1 MVWNNFCNFAVGKLK
16 RKNMATITMQYNPRN
31 KFAMALITLIKSSS
45 EVKIIEPNAT
55 EKSPYKPEFVAKVK
69 RGEKG
74 KKHEVDLDKL
84 WD

>member
-1 MVWNNFCNFAVGKLK
+1 
-16 RKNMATITMQYNPRN
+16 
-31 KFAMALITLIKSSS
+31 MALITLIKSSS